1 MIIPGRSWKEWY
13 NENKEKRNE
22 YNKEYRNEN
31 KEILL
36 EKEKTYRIINAKRIT
51 ENYKINKEKN
61 KDKKNETE
69 EKYRNANKEL
79 ISAKQK
85 EKIECQCGCFINR
98 SCLGRHQKTKK
109 HLDLMLNKIV

>member
-36 EKEKTYRIINAKRIT
+36 EKEKTYRIINAKKIS
-51 ENYKINKEKN
+51 ENHKINKGEK
-61 KDKKNETE
+61 KKMKQKKNIEM
-69 EKYRNANKEL
+69 L
-79 ISAKQK
+79 IK
-85 EKIECQCGCFINR
+85 N
-98 SCLGRHQKTKK
+98 
-109 HLDLMLNKIV
+109 